1 MVIGGIF
8 NSETTDGS
16 TEYMQIADFNDNI
29 CTNSIA
35 KEQLQENV
43 GF

>member
-1 MVIGGIF
+1 MVLGRNF
-8 NSETTDGS
+8 NYETTDGS
-16 TEYMQIADFNDNI
+16 TEYMQIAHYNGDI

-35 KEQLQENV
+35 KEQLQENA